1 MLRIQSNTRYHK
13 LTYEPIKLYN
23 GTLMSRNDNVM
34 VPVGHIE
41 GGGSGHY
48 TGDIVQFERHDGSKI
63 NFTERRA
70 VQSVENAAGYDR
82 FVLIGFDRVNLYFD
96 ECNLVEKS
104 IIPGDTKEKMLYL
117 HLTNEHFYL
126 KNRDDDEI
134 SGFVNCSFIE
144 ENREYGCPGDLIV
157 HDDIFLL
164 KIDATEQDGKY
175 RYGSSNVLNYK
186 TTIYVEKN
194 GEIHALNAIVP
205 VYSDG
210 TDNTNAILLYG
221 NDSLVE
227 EIASN
232 PYGCTFYGKD
242 ERFFTE
248 SASFVEGEDVITT
261 LVPTQGTEVKWRNG
275 DLRLNVFSPQT
286 FDTTLGQDDAISQFI
301 QEISDNA
308 INKIVDYE
316 KQQFVPVKNEKDVSK
331 IVFKIHLRERT
342 DFEEW
347 KTNDSLLWFN
357 YAENNLSG
365 DSVYYMGFDEED
377 IYYQKKK
384 VSETFLRI
392 SIYDTPHRRNQKL
405 LYTAKIFL
413 NESDLYGK
421 YIDNLQKTGEVWFN
435 DVFNEY
441 SKAKVSEGKY
451 SISGCPLAPIQTEF
465 TCTHKYDYDNP
476 TEGFYLHLFPSH
488 LVNESDDEKSYV
500 YMKCE
505 LNNAKYGY
513 TLPLVNFHDGIV
525 GGYMV
530 RYTDD
535 NGQTGYTVDM
545 GEFYKDAYILIV
557 IKENDKTGR
566 YEWEFENDNIEIGD
580 DGTIVL
586 QMFEPRINGDSGK
599 IRDDQQHTNTDDED
613 SEGFDG
619 VVPYVPPW
627 VAPEDGGEPGDIP
640 EPSGGG
646 TDSGT
651 TPGGDGGGTGLE
663 EVKLY
668 AKIRFVQQ
676 ENGTW
681 KVRPWLRYDGDDD
694 IVISGVIR
702 NRDGNETAITIS
714 KYPEYNEV
722 ELPGIPG
729 EVVNSFYYF
738 TGSTLHATVNGIDGE
753 LNYKNPN
760 YEGTVGNKKYS
771 LKKTFESSYNIYD
784 TSGMGTYIHGS
795 GSAVDELDCSVY
807 FGNFTY
813 GEVPENGVVNTGK
826 EFWDVVYSDFDRT
839 STENRI
845 EVSKYAIE
853 NFPVS
858 FMFNGGRLAIGP
870 FYSSSSAVN
879 YEGFSGL
886 KIEKDGVDITNLFGE
901 VEVNYNNGTSLV
913 ERRAE
918 SFFYVALPGVETP
931 AGIYTITA
939 ITDLERQHN
948 LQDSGV
954 WGCTYSI
961 KASISP
967 YYIEEIKEGRST
979 DYEIK
984 ATLYRIN
991 NGTGRIEASTDWT
1004 KYGVGMYRYCKPN
1017 VYDLYGY
1024 RYVTMYE
1031 DENTNLSTITITENA
1046 EEFKYVSTNAEEQ
1059 YRFVGIV
1066 NGKIVV
1072 SNPLT
1077 VNYCTKLL
1085 KYSASGYLYHEDD
1098 IVFDEENNALR
1109 LSTYNGLVIT
1119 GSKYLSANG
1128 NEYECEYTFTKTV
1141 GGNFGIEPGKY
1152 YVVFGHIYSPPNLDI
1167 LKTIRLYRDGNEI
1180 AINDDTNTPWKYE
1193 DVGDNIYVRENMTTY
1208 RNTILSKAPNAS
1220 GRWIS
1225 ISEPIT
1231 VDSGPL
1237 KIVVKYTVKTN
1248 DQRGTCNPDENPYK
1262 VEEVDVDIDGNVV
1275 NEENVNI
1282 DVNIEGEI
1290 VTSEA
1295 TNVDVDIDGDVI
1307 SSETAIIDV
1316 DIYGKVISDEVAN
1329 IDVDINGLVE
1339 NEGIT
1344 DIDVDINGEIMF

>member
-48 TGDIVQFERHDGSKI
+48 TGDIIQFERHDGSKI
-63 NFTERRA
+63 KFMERRA

-144 ENREYGCPGDLIV
+144 ENLEYGCPGDLIV

-164 KIDATEQDGKY
+164 KIGATEQDGRYK
-175 RYGSSNVLNYK
+175 YGSSSVLNYK
-186 TTIYVEKN
+186 TTVYVEKN
-194 GEIHALNAIVP
+194 GEIHSLNAIVP

-248 SASFVEGEDVITT
+248 SASFVEGEDVIKT
-261 LVPTQGTEVKWRNG
+261 LALTHGTKVKWRNG
-275 DLRLNVFSPQT
+275 DLRLNVFAPQT

-316 KQQFVPVKNEKDVSK
+316 KQQFVPVKNKKDVSK

-342 DFEEW
+342 DLEEW

-413 NESDLYGK
+413 NESNLYGK

-465 TCTHKYDYDNP
+465 TCTHKYDHDNP

-488 LVNESDDEKSYV
+488 LKGESDSEAPRV

-530 RYTDD
+530 RRTDD

-545 GEFYKDAYILIV
+545 AEFYKDAYIPII

-566 YEWEFENDNIEIGD
+566 YEWEFENDNIEIED
-580 DGTIVL
+580 DGTIAL

-599 IRDDQQHTNTDDED
+599 IRDDQHHTNTDDED
-613 SEGFDG
+613 SEGFDD
-619 VVPYVPPW
+619 VVPYYPPW

-646 TDSGT
+646 GTDPEPGPTPGEGSFDVYFYHPNTGRYPSNVYDRIYNSEGAGLTPTLVNTKYPYVTAKFSTEPDGQSLWFRLSGWGGYKSIAFDKSTKITANKTGVSVIFSVNKTEDIHYYHIDFVSPDGSETRRLTVRQFPIQENIGLNANPTRVDYKYTTKRVTLYSGT
-651 TPGGDGGGTGLE
+651 EYSRLSVTSD
-663 EVKLY
+663 
-668 AKIRFVQQ
+668 
-676 ENGTW
+676 N
-681 KVRPWLRYDGDDD
+681 DDFFTY
-694 IVISGVIR
+694 S
-702 NRDGNETAITIS
+702 
-714 KYPEYNEV
+714 V
-722 ELPGIPG
+722 ELHEIQTWNGFNRY
-729 EVVNSFYYF
+729 VYYVNLNVSENESAGQRSGWVKFAINDEKYAVLDLIQSGNTTAGY
-738 TGSTLHATVNGIDGE
+738 SADINGYTYTIE
-753 LNYKNPN
+753 ASITPN
-760 YEGTVGNKKYS
+760 Y
-771 LKKTFESSYNIYD
+771 IQ
-784 TSGMGTYIHGS
+784 
-795 GSAVDELDCSVY
+795 
-807 FGNFTY
+807 
-813 GEVPENGVVNTGK
+813 EVRADRNT
-826 EFWDVVYSDFDRT
+826 EYQIV
-839 STENRI
+839 
-845 EVSKYAIE
+845 
-853 NFPVS
+853 
-858 FMFNGGRLAIGP
+858 
-870 FYSSSSAVN
+870 
-879 YEGFSGL
+879 
-886 KIEKDGVDITNLFGE
+886 
-901 VEVNYNNGTSLV
+901 
-913 ERRAE
+913 
-918 SFFYVALPGVETP
+918 
-931 AGIYTITA
+931 
-939 ITDLERQHN
+939 
-948 LQDSGV
+948 
-954 WGCTYSI
+954 
-961 KASISP
+961 
-967 YYIEEIKEGRST
+967 
-979 DYEIK
+979 
-984 ATLYRIN
+984 ATLYKKN
-991 NGTGRIEASTDWT
+991 NVTGVKEPSNDWT
-1004 KYGVGMYRYCKPN
+1004 KYGVGLYKHCEPSTYN
-1017 VYDLYGY
+1017 SYGY
-1024 RYVTMYE
+1024 KQVTMYE
-1031 DENTNLSTITITENA
+1031 DDKTNLSTITYTESA
-1046 EEFKYVSTNAEEQ
+1046 SETKYIDSKNGYCFAAIVDGQIVTT
-1059 YRFVGIV
+1059 GILKV
-1066 NGKIVV
+1066 D
-1072 SNPLT
+1072 
-1077 VNYCTKLL
+1077 YCDMLL
-1085 KYSASGYLYHEDD
+1085 KYTAACFL
-1098 IVFDEENNALR
+1098 FNENNISFNSEANLLVFN
-1109 LSTYNGLVIT
+1109 LSKCV
-1119 GSKYLSANG
+1119 SMSQSRYLSADG
-1128 NEYECEYTFTKTV
+1128 SDYDLTYRYSQPI
-1141 GGNFGIEPGKY
+1141 GGNFGLEPGRY
-1152 YVVFGHIYSPPNLDI
+1152 YVVYGTIYSLNHYIEGSIKMSYQGRELSV
-1167 LKTIRLYRDGNEI
+1167 
-1180 AINDDTNTPWKYE
+1180 NDDTNTPWKYE
-1193 DVGDNIYVRENMTTY
+1193 DLGKRITIIENMGSRRYWVGPSKSMTVGDEWVC
-1208 RNTILSKAPNAS
+1208 
-1220 GRWIS
+1220 
-1225 ISEPIT
+1225 ISEPIELT
-1231 VDSGPL
+1231 SGTFNLDISYVVDTIN
-1237 KIVVKYTVKTN
+1237 KK
-1248 DQRGTCNPDENPYK
+1248 GTCNGGDTPETKEY
-1262 VEEVDVDIDGNVV
+1262 DVDFVGSLDKESGTVEYDADFV
-1275 NEENVNI
+1275 
-1282 DVNIEGEI
+1282 G
-1290 VTSEA
+1290 SL
-1295 TNVDVDIDGDVI
+1295 
-1307 SSETAIIDV
+1307 
-1316 DIYGKVISDEVAN
+1316 GKESGTVEYDADFVGSLDKEDNAEY
-1329 IDVDINGLVE
+1329 DAYFNGSLDK
-1339 NEGIT
+1339 G
-1344 DIDVDINGEIMF
+1344 